1 MIKPVHNL
9 LLRLQNAASGQGGAV
24 HNDDRHPQFPRRIQ
38 FRTRA
43 NTTGIFGDDYVDGVV
58 LQKCAIPGQV
68 KGTGGDF
75 KRVVGQGNGGFG
87 LIHKAQ
93 QIVMLGRAGKEVNVL
108 FTNRQKDAAGHI
120 AKRVQNTGII
130 HNMLPGI
137 TCAGLPRRAFKADQR
152 RVGLRG
158 GIQSIARHLRGEWVG
173 GINDMRDVFRA
184 NIINQ
189 TINTAKAAH
198 TGWQGLAARA
208 IGAPGIGKNGIC
220 AAIGQMTRQARGLG
234 CAAQKKDFLHV

>member
-1 MIKPVHNL
+1 MQPIHNL
-9 LLRLQNAASGQGGAV
+9 LLRWQNATSGQGGTV
-24 HNDDRHPQFPRRIQ
+24 HHDDRHAQFPGRVQ

-43 NTTGIFGDDYVDGVV
+43 NTTGIFGDNHVDGVM
-58 LQKCAIPGQV
+58 LQKCAIPGQI

-75 KRVVGQGNGGFG
+75 KRVIGQGNGGFG
-87 LIHKAQ
+87 LIDKTQ
-93 QIVMLGRAGKEVNVL
+93 QIVMLGRAGKEVNIL
-108 FTNRQKDAAGHI
+108 FANRQKDAAGRI

-130 HNMLPGI
+130 HDMLPCVAR
-137 TCAGLPRRAFKADQR
+137 TGLPGRAFKADQR
-152 RVGLRG
+152 RVGSRRS
-158 GIQSIARHLRGEWVG
+158 IQSIARHLRGKRMG
-173 GINDMRDVFRA
+173 RINDMRDVFRA

-208 IGAPGIGKNGIC
+208 IGAPGIGKYGIC
-220 AAIGQMTRQARGLG
+220 AAISQMTRQVRGLG